1 MRSKLKIIYF
11 IFGVI
16 IFTMFFPICVFADWN
31 GIVPNSTT
39 KDEVIAILGEPSLDS
54 GFILIYDGDKAPS
67 DTKGAAIYYVRD
79 TVVMVRVI
87 PNKGLTEGEIS
98 GLFGDPKTVSF
109 RNPEVEEQVY
119 ESTSGKVVIILTKR
133 NRVPIRI
140 DYL

>member
-1 MRSKLKIIYF
+1 MRSKTKIIYF

-16 IFTMFFPICVFADWN
+16 LFTMLFPICVLADWN

-54 GFILIYDGDKAPS
+54 GFILIYDGDRAPS
-67 DTKGAAIYYVRD
+67 DTKGAAIYYVKN

-87 PNKGLTEGEIS
+87 PKKELTEGEIS
-98 GLFGDPKTVSF
+98 GIFGDPKTVSF
-109 RNPEVEEQVY
+109 RNPEIEEHVY
-119 ESTSGKVVIILTKR
+119 ESASGKVVIILTKK

>member
-1 MRSKLKIIYF
+1 MRNKAKITYF

-16 IFTMFFPICVFADWN
+16 LFTMFFPIGVFADWN
-31 GIVPNSTT
+31 GIIPNSTT

-54 GFILIYDGDKAPS
+54 GFILIYDGEKAPP
-67 DTKGAAIYYVRD
+67 DTKGAAIYYVKD
-79 TVVMVRVI
+79 IVVMARVI
-87 PNKGLTEGEIS
+87 PKKGLTEREIS
-98 GLFGDPKTVSF
+98 GIFGDPKTVSF

-119 ESTSGKVVIILTKR
+119 EYASGKVVIILTKK